1 MKLAIKKAGLDPIQ
15 EKLDKLSQRHSELRN
30 QFPDDLKK
38 ILLEDKEW
46 REMMEGIANS
56 KSPEE
61 IKNLINKVSIY
72 EKQKALIDPSF
83 KELVSYKAEM
93 EHLIKIEM
101 EDIQSLLNGE
111 SENKLIRSLQRLL
124 LFGKPSKEKSL
135 FFGLLFVILATTG
148 IVGTTIGI
156 MIDEGIRQF
165 FGQHGLFS
173 IETFKALANGYEKF
187 MNIASWYVA
196 FELLGLKGMNLLR
209 KPIIKIDK
217 TASKLN
223 RVSEYGKKN
232 TYMIE
237 QNLKHLK
244 NNVQKILRYSEDPKF
259 APLMIGEHA
268 WAVDHISV
276 AAENVDQVADFL
288 EVQFEGDRVAKKINK
303 KAAVVAEEPIMDL
316 VQDLINADIMAYV
329 DDTDRTLHM
338 SYKNRRYTL
347 TYNFLHGWII
357 TDDIT
362 GEFSK
367 MSGLSLNEIKT
378 TLKTLFDEINI
389 FDPEEK

>member
-1 MKLAIKKAGLDPIQ
+1 MKLAIKKASLDPIQ
-15 EKLDKLSQRHSELRN
+15 EKLNKLSQRHSELRN
-30 QFPDDLKK
+30 RFPDDLKK

-46 REMMEGIANS
+46 REMMESIANS

-61 IKNLINKVSIY
+61 TKNLMNKVSIY
-72 EKQKALIDPSF
+72 EKKKALTDPNF

-93 EHLIKIEM
+93 EYLIKTEM
-101 EDIQSLLNGE
+101 EDIESLINGE
-111 SENKLIRSLQRLL
+111 SKNKFIRGLQRILF
-124 LFGKPSKEKSL
+124 FGKPSKEKSL

-148 IVGTTIGI
+148 ILGTTIGI
-156 MIDEGIRQF
+156 FIDEGIKQF
-165 FGQHGLFS
+165 FSQHGPFS

-196 FELLGLKGMNLLR
+196 FELLGHKGINLLNKR
-209 KPIIKIDK
+209 IIKIDK

-244 NNVQKILRYSEDPKF
+244 NNAQKILRYSEDPKF

-303 KAAVVAEEPIMDL
+303 KTAVVA
-316 VQDLINADIMAYV
+316 
-329 DDTDRTLHM
+329 
-338 SYKNRRYTL
+338 K
-347 TYNFLHGWII
+347 
-357 TDDIT
+357 
-362 GEFSK
+362 
-367 MSGLSLNEIKT
+367 
-378 TLKTLFDEINI
+378 
-389 FDPEEK
+389 